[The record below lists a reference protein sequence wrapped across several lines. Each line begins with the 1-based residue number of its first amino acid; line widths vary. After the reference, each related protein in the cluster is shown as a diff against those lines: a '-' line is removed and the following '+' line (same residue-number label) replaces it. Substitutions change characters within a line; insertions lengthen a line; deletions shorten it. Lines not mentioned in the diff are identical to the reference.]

1 MVHLLLTILKILGII
16 LLVILGLLLAVILVV
31 LLVPI
36 RYRADVFL
44 EEKKPKGKVR
54 ISWLF
59 HILGVHVDFEG
70 SHVAA
75 RVRILW
81 LKLLDTG
88 KETTETSD
96 AVDDLELPKE
106 TVQIE
111 PKAQAEPRVQAE
123 PEVRIKPE
131 AQAEPEVRIKPE
143 VQAESEVR
151 IKSEV
156 QAEPK
161 KSAKLETQM
170 NPKQSFFERIRKKV
184 LAFFEKIRAM
194 YRQMTGNYEAL
205 QQKIRMVREF
215 FENEANQKTIRL
227 VWRQVRRL
235 IKHILPGKMNGR
247 VRFGFDDPAVT
258 GQILT
263 YISPFY
269 GVYAETVSIEP
280 VFDESVLE
288 GELHLKGYIRIGT
301 VLWTVLRVCL
311 NKNFR
316 VLLKK
321 LLKSRR

>member
-88 KETTETSD
+88 KETTETTD
-96 AVDDLELPKE
+96 AADDLELPKE
-106 TVQIE
+106 TVQTE
-111 PKAQAEPRVQAE
+111 PKAQAEPKVH
-123 PEVRIKPE
+123 
-131 AQAEPEVRIKPE
+131 AEPEVRIKPE
-143 VQAESEVR
+143 VHAESEVR

-156 QAEPK
+156 HAEPK

-170 NPKQSFFERIRKKV
+170 NPKPSFFERIRKKV
-184 LAFFEKIRAM
+184 LAFFEKIRAK

-227 VWRQVRRL
+227 VLRQIRRL

-258 GQILT
+258 GQVLT

-288 GELHLKGYIRIGT
+288 GELHLKGYVRIGT
-301 VLWTVLRVCL
+301 VLWTALRVCL